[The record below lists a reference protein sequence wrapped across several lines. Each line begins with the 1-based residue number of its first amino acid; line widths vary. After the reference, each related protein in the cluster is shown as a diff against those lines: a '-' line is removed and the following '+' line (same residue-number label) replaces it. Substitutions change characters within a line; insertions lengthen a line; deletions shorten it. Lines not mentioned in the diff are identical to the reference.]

1 MKRLPIGISSFEK
14 IRTGGYYYVD
24 KTSFVKKL
32 VEGGEYY
39 FLSRPR
45 RFGKSLFVDTL
56 RCAFEGKKELFE
68 GLYLEK
74 KWNWG
79 EKYPVVRFSF
89 DGGKVENKEEMKR
102 YIKSIIKFWSK
113 NYEVEIEEEL
123 YYSMLSELIYKINKK
138 TGKKVVL
145 LIDEYDKPILDNIEK
160 SGIAEEIRE
169 VLKGFY
175 QTIKGLDQYLRFV
188 FITGISKFA
197 KVSLFSGLNQLRDIS
212 LSKEY
217 GDICGYT
224 ERELEEV
231 FGEIIESEKEL
242 LEIREWYNGYWWL
255 GSKIYNP
262 FDVLLYFQERKKSSY
277 WYETGNP
284 EVLIKLIREK
294 KYEMPNVELMM
305 SEEDLNRV
313 DVEKISIEALM
324 FQTGYLT
331 IDKVKEEYDRNFYK
345 LRYPNKEVQ
354 ISFNENV
361 LREFVREWRGEDS
374 EINPIR
380 KALENVDLEE
390 IEYMI
395 NRLLENIPY
404 DLYGSDEKSI
414 KSFLYVY
421 LYSTGFE
428 CNAEL
433 HTKLGR
439 IDIMVRTP
447 NRKIYIF
454 EVKVGKDEEKAIE
467 QIRDREYYGKYALE
481 GEVIICGMNFDMKK
495 RKMNYRWE
503 KL

>member
-1 MKRLPIGISSFEK
+1 ME
-14 IRTGGYYYVD
+14 IRTGGYYYVENWGTPTP
-24 KTSFVKKL
+24 KTHFVKKL
-32 VEGGEYY
+32 EEEGKYY

-224 ERELEEV
+224 EEELLKV
-231 FGEIIESEKEL
+231 FGELIEGKEELEK
-242 LEIREWYNGYWWL
+242 IREWYNGYYWL
-255 GSKIYNP
+255 GSRIYNP
-262 FDVLLYFQERKKSSY
+262 FDVLLYMENRVYRSY
-277 WYETGNP
+277 WFKTGNP
-284 EVLIKLIREK
+284 GEGDPTPEFLVKVMREK
-294 KYEMPNVELMM
+294 GYYIPNL
-305 SEEDLNRV
+305 EEVVV
-313 DVEKISIEALM
+313 DDNVLDMFDIEEIRIEALL

-331 IDKVKEEYDRNFYK
+331 IKEMIEEDWLEYR
-345 LRYPNKEVQ
+345 LCYPNKEVK
-354 ISFNENV
+354 V
-361 LREFVREWRGEDS
+361 
-374 EINPIR
+374 
-380 KALENVDLEE
+380 ALNSY
-390 IEYMI
+390 I
-395 NRLLENIPY
+395 
-404 DLYGSDEKSI
+404 GSSIWSGKSW
-414 KSFLYVY
+414 
-421 LYSTGFE
+421 G
-428 CNAEL
+428 
-433 HTKLGR
+433 
-439 IDIMVRTP
+439 
-447 NRKIYIF
+447 
-454 EVKVGKDEEKAIE
+454 
-467 QIRDREYYGKYALE
+467 
-481 GEVIICGMNFDMKK
+481 
-495 RKMNYRWE
+495 
-503 KL
+503 